1 MNDELY
7 HYGVLGMKWGKR
19 KTSLGNRYHSRAARS
34 IQKDADELR
43 KNGYKSEAKAVQKV
57 ADEQRAKAVASQKKY
72 DIKQERKQ
80 DINKA
85 YDKIN
90 ENRSTA
96 SKLGFGMYNNA
107 TYKKAAKNMVDKGMD
122 QKTAVSKAKMEAWR
136 NTGISVTGAILYAN
150 RHKIVNSVKKY
161 ANAKAIQRTNAGLAR
176 IGTMKLT
183 KVAGNVYEYKMR

>member
-43 KNGYKSEAKAVQKV
+43 KSGYKIEAKAVQKV

-80 DINKA
+80 AINKA
-85 YDKIN
+85 YN
-90 ENRSTA
+90 ELNKNRSTA
-96 SKLGFGMYNNA
+96 SKLGLGMYSDA
-107 TYKKAAKNMVDKGMD
+107 TYRKAAKNMVDKGMD
-122 QKTAVSKAKMEAWR
+122 QKTALSKAKMSAWR
-136 NTGISVTGAILYAN
+136 NTGMAVVGTVLYMN
-150 RHKIVNSVKKY
+150 RDKLVNDVRKY
-161 ANAKAIQRTNAGLAR
+161 ANAKAIQRANAGLAR